1 MENSQDFEESSS
13 DERVSIL
20 ANFFRVNDPGGIRI
34 AKALRKAFDF
44 LYAGSETGRFKWEQL
59 SNVEKNQWWAIAKI
73 HIHREFRFN
82 DGDTLD
88 FRIEGVEVACIIAK
102 DEVSLVFPTEALNQI
117 SLIFLAT
124 DDANPRWSFGIFEPA
139 SKPLS
144 PPDSSKFDFIQ
155 HKSWHGPILWMHRN
169 SPLPQN
175 ALPKLPE
182 QTVDQI
188 LLPRTSGER
197 INELFRSSHGL
208 IIRGADLATVAQQD
222 DYMKRVRTNGG
233 ARSSLKPEGIIILG
247 QYESHARIATQLNL
261 PRPGKGD
268 FVSARVV
275 LASKPGDGVAMI
287 GDSLW
292 RVANDRDKVEPAP
305 DLPKI

>member
-1 MENSQDFEESSS
+1 MENSQDSEKSSS
-13 DERVSIL
+13 DDHVSIL
-20 ANFFRVNDPGGIRI
+20 ANFFRVNDPNGMRI
-34 AKALRKAFDF
+34 AKALREAFDF

-59 SNVEKNQWWAIAKI
+59 SKVEKNQWWAIAKI

-88 FRIEGVEVACIIAK
+88 FQIEGVEAACIIAK
-102 DEVSLVFPTEALNQI
+102 NEDSLIFPTEALNQI
-117 SLIFLAT
+117 SQIFLAT
-124 DDANPRWSFGIFEPA
+124 DDANPRWSFGIFEPSSTRLNPPDA
-139 SKPLS
+139 SKV
-144 PPDSSKFDFIQ
+144 DFVQ
-155 HKSWHGPILWMHRN
+155 NKTGHGPILWMHRN

-175 ALPKLPE
+175 ALPKLSK
-182 QTVDQI
+182 QTADRI
-188 LLPRTSGER
+188 LSPRTSGER
-197 INELFRSSHGL
+197 INELFRSSQRL

-247 QYESHARIATQLNL
+247 QYDSHARIATQLNL

-275 LASKPGDGVAMI
+275 SASGPGDGVARI

-292 RVANDRDKVEPAP
+292 RLADERDKVETAP
-305 DLPKI
+305 DLPRI